1 MVAWHNL
8 LKTKDT
14 MLVNRLLVAI
24 VLLPVGA
31 AIIILGGIPFTL
43 TIALFMGLSAW
54 EYVKLFQMAGYQPSG
69 ILVIVGAVI
78 LVLARAYDGFASA
91 PWIFALL
98 VLICMV
104 YHLLAYERG
113 RDQAATDFNI
123 SLGGIA
129 YLGWIGAYLVSLRF
143 LPEGKWWFFL
153 AMPIVW
159 LADAG
164 AYFIGTRYGKHK
176 LSKRLSPR
184 KSWEG
189 YMAGIVTGVIGGA
202 LLGALWA
209 FGSGPGTSITP
220 FKGVLLGIVLSI
232 LAPLGDL
239 GESMVKR
246 QVGAKDSS
254 NLLPGH
260 GGIFDRVDSWLWG
273 GVIGYYMIVCFFL

>member
-1 MVAWHNL
+1 L
-8 LKTKDT
+8 
-14 MLVNRLLVAI
+14 LVNRLLVAI
-24 VLLPVGA
+24 VLLPVGL
-31 AIIILGGIPFTL
+31 AIVVLGGIPLTL
-43 TIALFMGLSAW
+43 TIALFMGLAAW
-54 EYVKLFQMAGYQPSG
+54 EYVKLFRMAGYQPSSF
-69 ILVIVGAVI
+69 IVTAGAVI
-78 LVLARAYDGFASA
+78 LVITRAYDGFTSA

-98 VLICMV
+98 VLLCMV
-104 YHLLAYERG
+104 YHMVAYERG

-143 LPEGKWWFFL
+143 LPEGKWWFLL
-153 AMPIVW
+153 ALPIVW

-164 AYFIGTRYGKHK
+164 AYFIGTGYGKHK
-176 LSKRLSPR
+176 LSPRLSPK

-189 YMAGIVTGVIGGA
+189 YLAGIVTGVIGGA
-202 LLGALWA
+202 LFAVLWA

-220 FKGVLLGIVLSI
+220 LKGVILGIVLSI

-239 GESMVKR
+239 GESMIKR

-260 GGIFDRVDSWLWG
+260 GGMFDRVDSWLWG
-273 GVIGYYMIVCFFL
+273 GVIGFYIIVWFFQ